1 MDRVKP
7 ITTPL
12 ANCNNISIHYGALF
26 NVPTLYRALY
36 LFICNVE
43 AFHYVIITRSKIM
56 FALNKV
62 TIACMLQP

>member
-1 MDRVKP
+1 MDKVKP

-26 NVPTLYRALY
+26 NVPTLYRS
-36 LFICNVE
+36 NVE